1 MVKIVSIHAMNSA
14 STRRVIGITALVCMA
29 VNMGRNVM
37 KVYMCL
43 NDFVLFSKDV
53 LDVKNKCMN
62 L

>member
-1 MVKIVSIHAMNSA
+1 MVKIVSINAVYSA
-14 STRRVIGITALVCMA
+14 STRRVIGKTAVVCMA
-29 VNMGRNVM
+29 VNMRRNVM

-53 LDVKNKCMN
+53 LDVKDKCMN

>member
-1 MVKIVSIHAMNSA
+1 MVKIVSINAMNSA
-14 STRRVIGITALVCMA
+14 STRRVIGKTAVVCMA
-29 VNMGRNVM
+29 VNMRRNVM